1 MVWMR
6 TARLPLALAALGA
19 AAAAGWLLL
28 AGGDPA
34 GPGAAAPGGGGAPT
48 APGEAPAEGAPLPPA
63 AGGGAPADPR
73 AARARERAS
82 VPAIPGPPME
92 RPRRD
97 APPGERL
104 REKDAVPAREPK
116 PLPEGV
122 LPGEVVRADLP
133 EHEARRI
140 EETRELL
147 HGKQVA
153 GGHFHGRPLR
163 KAAEEIAAAAGI
175 PVELEGDDLADEP
188 LEGLFPDTDAFD
200 RLVRIAHERNLR
212 FEVHPDRVVIRR

>member
-1 MVWMR
+1 M
-6 TARLPLALAALGA
+6 P
-19 AAAAGWLLL
+19 
-28 AGGDPA
+28 AGGA
-34 GPGAAAPGGGGAPT
+34 RVFPGARADGAL
-48 APGEAPAEGAPLPPA
+48 PAVSWDGCAPPA
-63 AGGGAPADPR
+63 CRSPSPPSAPPPPRGGSSSRGGIPP
-73 AARARERAS
+73 ARAQ
-82 VPAIPGPPME
+82 P
-92 RPRRD
+92 
-97 APPGERL
+97 PPGERL